1 MAVLKNAFGSAFV
14 EWRRQPINSQLVEQA
29 PHSLKKT
36 RSPSAERWTIL
47 ARHTCFCGLLRF
59 LATACRRPRTA
70 GVTVRIIPLRIPETR
85 MRRFK
90 LESQTGFKCQILS
103 TRPCA
108 WARVFIPILDVMLS
122 AARAIAAFAGVL
134 PGLKP

>member
-1 MAVLKNAFGSAFV
+1 MDDLG
-14 EWRRQPINSQLVEQA
+14 A
-29 PHSLKKT
+29 PHM
-36 RSPSAERWTIL
+36 
-47 ARHTCFCGLLRF
+47 LLRTVAVPGHS
-59 LATACRRPRTA
+59 LQAA